1 MCWRIEPV
9 TDQIERTNEST
20 FESLDPR
27 TGLALATYP
36 IADAAEVE
44 IAVARARSAA
54 RWWDAQGF
62 EGRKRWLLEFKT
74 AIARDAAS
82 LAAVIAAETGKP
94 DEDSLLEVMLGVEH
108 IDWAARHAG
117 KTLKQRRV
125 GSGLLAIN
133 QKAYVSYRPFGVVGV
148 IGPWNYP
155 LYTPMGSIA
164 YALAA
169 GNTVVFKPSEL
180 TPGVG
185 VWLAEKWQ
193 SLAAPHPVFQTITG
207 DGSTGT
213 ALVEARVDKIAFT
226 GSTATAKKVMATC
239 AKSLTPLIAECGG
252 KDAMLVDADAD
263 ISAAV
268 EFATFGAMGNA
279 GQTCAGVERIYV
291 AAPVYDRFVAE
302 FTRAVKELKPGGSK
316 TSSYGPMT
324 LGKQSDIVRAQIED
338 ALAKGGT
345 ALVGGLD
352 SLHGP
357 YIDPVVLTDV
367 PEDSTAITEETFG
380 PTVVVN
386 KVRDLDEAI
395 ARANASS
402 YGLGASVFTKD
413 TAVGRRAAEK
423 LDCGVVTVNS
433 VLGFAGVPA
442 LPFGGTGD
450 SGFGR
455 IHGDDGLR
463 EFSTVK
469 SLTVQGF
476 AAPIDLLTMKR
487 KARNMKLS
495 VLALKL
501 RHGRG

>member
-1 MCWRIEPV
+1 M
-9 TDQIERTNEST
+9 TDQIERTTVST

-27 TGLALATYP
+27 TGVALATYP
-36 IADAAEVE
+36 IADATEVE
-44 IAVARARSAA
+44 AVVARARSAA
-54 RWWDAQGF
+54 RWWDTQGF
-62 EGRKRWLLEFKT
+62 AGRKRWLLEFKS

-108 IDWAARHAG
+108 IDWAARNAE
-117 KTLKQRRV
+117 KTLRQRKV
-125 GSGLLAIN
+125 GSGLLAVN
-133 QKAYVSYRPFGVVGV
+133 QKAYVGYRPFGVVGV

-185 VWLAEKWQ
+185 VWLAEKWA
-193 SLAAPHPVFQTITG
+193 SLAAAHPVFQTVTG

-213 ALVEARVDKIAFT
+213 ALVESGVDKIAFT

-252 KDAMLVDADAD
+252 KDAMLIDSDAD
-263 ISAAV
+263 IAAAV

-302 FTRAVKELKPGGSK
+302 FTTAVRALKPGGTK

-324 LGKQSDIVRAQIED
+324 LGKQSEIVRGQIED
-338 ALAKGGT
+338 ALAKGGK
-345 ALVGGLD
+345 AVVGGLE

-357 YIDPVVLTDV
+357 YIDPVILTDV

-386 KVRDLDEAI
+386 RVRDLDEAI
-395 ARANASS
+395 ERANASK
-402 YGLGASVFTKD
+402 YGLGTSVFTQD
-413 TAVGRRAAEK
+413 EAVGRRAAEK

-455 IHGDDGLR
+455 IHGADGLR

-469 SLTVQGF
+469 SMTVQSF
-476 AAPIDLLTMKR
+476 AAPVNLLTMKR

>member
-1 MCWRIEPV
+1 
-9 TDQIERTNEST
+9 
-20 FESLDPR
+20 
-27 TGLALATYP
+27 
-36 IADAAEVE
+36 
-44 IAVARARSAA
+44 
-54 RWWDAQGF
+54 
-62 EGRKRWLLEFKT
+62 
-74 AIARDAAS
+74 
-82 LAAVIAAETGKP
+82 
-94 DEDSLLEVMLGVEH
+94 ML
-108 IDWAARHAG
+108 I
-117 KTLKQRRV
+117 
-125 GSGLLAIN
+125 
-133 QKAYVSYRPFGVVGV
+133 
-148 IGPWNYP
+148 
-155 LYTPMGSIA
+155 
-164 YALAA
+164 
-169 GNTVVFKPSEL
+169 
-180 TPGVG
+180 
-185 VWLAEKWQ
+185 
-193 SLAAPHPVFQTITG
+193 
-207 DGSTGT
+207 
-213 ALVEARVDKIAFT
+213 
-226 GSTATAKKVMATC
+226 
-239 AKSLTPLIAECGG
+239 
-252 KDAMLVDADAD
+252 DADAD

-291 AAPVYDRFVAE
+291 AAPVYERFVAE

-324 LGKQSDIVRAQIED
+324 LGKQSDIVRGQIED

>member
-1 MCWRIEPV
+1 M
-9 TDQIERTNEST
+9 TDQIDRVNERT

-36 IADAAEVE
+36 IADTADVE
-44 IAVARARSAA
+44 FAVARARSAA
-54 RWWDAQGF
+54 TWWDALGF
-62 EGRKRWLLEFKT
+62 AGRRTWLLKYKS

-82 LAAVIAAETGKP
+82 LAAVITAETGKP
-94 DEDSLLEVMLGVEH
+94 DDDAILEIQLGVEH
-108 IDWAARHAG
+108 IDWAARNAE
-117 KTLKQRRV
+117 KTLKQRKV
-125 GSGLLAIN
+125 GSGLLAVN
-133 QKAYVSYRPFGVVGV
+133 QKAYVGYRPFGVVGV

-155 LYTPMGSIA
+155 VFTPMGSIA

-185 VWLAEKWQ
+185 VWLAEKWA
-193 SLAAPHPVFQTITG
+193 SLAAPHPVFQTVTG

-213 ALVEARVDKIAFT
+213 ALVESGVDKIAFT

-239 AKSLTPLIAECGG
+239 AKSLTPLVAECGG
-252 KDAMLVDADAD
+252 KDAMLVDSDAN
-263 ISAAV
+263 IAAAV

-302 FTRAVKELKPGGSK
+302 FASAVRALKPGGTK

-324 LGKQSDIVRAQIED
+324 LGKQSDIVRGQIED
-338 ALAKGGT
+338 ALAKGGKVV
-345 ALVGGLD
+345 VGGLD

-357 YIDPVVLTDV
+357 YVDPVVLTDV

-386 KVRDLDEAI
+386 KVRNLEEAI
-395 ARANASS
+395 ARANASK

-413 TAVGRRAAEK
+413 AAVGRRAAEK

-433 VLGFAGVPA
+433 VLGFAAVPA

-455 IHGDDGLR
+455 IHGADGLR

-476 AAPIDLLTMKR
+476 AAPVDLLTMNR
-487 KARNMKLS
+487 KARNVKIS

>member
-9 TDQIERTNEST
+9 TDQIEQTNDAT

-27 TGLALATYP
+27 TGTALSTYP
-36 IADAAEVE
+36 VADSADVAAV
-44 IAVARARSAA
+44 VGCARSAA

-62 EGRKRWLLEFKT
+62 AGRKRWLLEFKS
-74 AIARDAAS
+74 AVARDAAS
-82 LAAVIAAETGKP
+82 LATVIAAETGKP

-108 IDWAARHAG
+108 LDWAARNAE
-117 KTLKQRRV
+117 KTLRQRKV
-125 GSGLLAIN
+125 GSGLLAVN
-133 QKAYVSYRPFGVVGV
+133 QKAYVGYRPFGVVGV

-185 VWLAEKWQ
+185 VWLAEKWA
-193 SLAAPHPVFQTITG
+193 SLAVPHPVFQTITG

-213 ALVEARVDKIAFT
+213 ALVESGVDKIAFT

-252 KDAMLVDADAD
+252 KDAMLVDSDAN
-263 ISAAV
+263 IAAAV

-291 AAPVYDRFVAE
+291 AAPVYDRFVGE
-302 FTRAVKELKPGGSK
+302 FTAAVRALKPGGTK

-324 LGKQSDIVRAQIED
+324 LGKQSEIVRGQIED
-338 ALAKGGT
+338 ALAKGGK
-345 ALVGGLD
+345 AVVGGLD

-357 YIDPVVLTDV
+357 YIDPVILTDV

-395 ARANASS
+395 ERANASK
-402 YGLGASVFTKD
+402 YGLGASVFTRD
-413 TAVGRRAAEK
+413 DAVGRRAAEK

-455 IHGDDGLR
+455 IHGADGLR

-469 SLTVQGF
+469 SMTVQSF
-476 AAPIDLLTMKR
+476 AAPVNLLTMKR

-501 RHGRG
+501 RHGRR

>member
-1 MCWRIEPV
+1 
-9 TDQIERTNEST
+9 
-20 FESLDPR
+20 
-27 TGLALATYP
+27 
-36 IADAAEVE
+36 
-44 IAVARARSAA
+44 
-54 RWWDAQGF
+54 
-62 EGRKRWLLEFKT
+62 
-74 AIARDAAS
+74 

-108 IDWAARHAG
+108 LDWSARNAE
-117 KTLKQRRV
+117 KILRQRKV
-125 GSGLLAIN
+125 GSGLLAVN
-133 QKAYVSYRPFGVVGV
+133 QKAYVGYRPFGVVGV

-193 SLAAPHPVFQTITG
+193 TLAAPHPVFQTITG

-213 ALVEARVDKIAFT
+213 ALVESGVDKIAFT

-239 AKSLTPLIAECGG
+239 AKSLTPLVAECGG

-263 ISAAV
+263 IAAAV

-291 AAPVYDRFVAE
+291 AAPVYDRFVGE

-324 LGKQSDIVRAQIED
+324 LGKQSDIVRGQIED